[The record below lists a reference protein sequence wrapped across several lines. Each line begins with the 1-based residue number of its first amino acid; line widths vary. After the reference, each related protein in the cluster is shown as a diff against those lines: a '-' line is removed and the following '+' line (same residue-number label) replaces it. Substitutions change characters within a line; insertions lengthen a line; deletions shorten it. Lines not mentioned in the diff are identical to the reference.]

1 MLLLLLLLLLQMV
14 LLLPLLHQQAR
25 ISMSK
30 TTISTSR
37 LQLAEQIL
45 DFCAAPAAAVAAV
58 VDFGVA
64 VVAAVLADAAG
75 LASAPAANRNTPT
88 DQAATLQ
95 CSTSAAPAPPPHPS
109 GSSANSS
116 IGGSIRLT
124 HALWVISYVACVVC
138 CV

>member
-1 MLLLLLLLLLQMV
+1 
-14 LLLPLLHQQAR
+14 
-25 ISMSK
+25 MSK

-64 VVAAVLADAAG
+64 VVAAVAVGVAVVAG

-88 DQAATLQ
+88 AQAATLQ

-109 GSSANSS
+109 DSSANSS